1 MIAIGAGIV
10 ALVLAAAGGAKL
22 VSPSSFGQTA
32 TALGFRV
39 GPLGARLV
47 GIGELVC
54 AALAVAWWRPAIALM
69 CPLYLGFAWAAWRA
83 ERAGAASCGCFGAV
97 EAPPSGVHVVVN
109 LASAAVAIA
118 AVTTRA
124 AAPPLIAWPVIALG
138 AVLVITALT
147 VGAEVIGGIRQVA
160 GHTHT
165 FRSHAEASEVAR
177 S

>member
-1 MIAIGAGIV
+1 
-10 ALVLAAAGGAKL
+10 
-22 VSPSSFGQTA
+22 
-32 TALGFRV
+32 
-39 GPLGARLV
+39 
-47 GIGELVC
+47 
-54 AALAVAWWRPAIALM
+54 
-69 CPLYLGFAWAAWRA
+69 
-83 ERAGAASCGCFGAV
+83 
-97 EAPPSGVHVVVN
+97 VVVK

-147 VGAEVIGGIRQVA
+147 VGAEVLGGIRQVA